1 MCFSNC
7 ILPGYRYTPH
17 RATPRTAPRSHPAQ
31 PYNSLR
37 PRLSRRT
44 SPSELIPRAAT
55 AAAKFFRSRASC
67 AARRRGHLGLRAQ
80 SGSAGETKVVVPSQY
95 FAAPATRTRE
105 EREREEGEREE
116 EEKGGRPHGTP
127 RRELLEHAAVDRLG
141 LEGLRVRMF

>member
-1 MCFSNC
+1 M
-7 ILPGYRYTPH
+7 
-17 RATPRTAPRSHPAQ
+17 
-31 PYNSLR
+31 
-37 PRLSRRT
+37 
-44 SPSELIPRAAT
+44 PRAAT

-80 SGSAGETKVVVPSQY
+80 SRSARKRRSSSRLNTSPPQPPERGK
-95 FAAPATRTRE
+95 
-105 EREREEGEREE
+105 REREEGEREEE